1 MMDLD
6 EITLTGLRANAF
18 HGVLEQERRTGQVF
32 IIDVTVY
39 LPLAAA
45 AAGDDLESTI
55 HYGEL
60 AERIVAAVESDPVD
74 LIETVAERVAEI
86 VLGYKLAVFT
96 KVTVHKPSAPIAVP
110 FDDVSVTITRG
121 QPAAAGPVGFSA

>member
-1 MMDLD
+1 MNPMD

-32 IIDVTVY
+32 IIDVTVF
-39 LPLAAA
+39 LPLRDAAR
-45 AAGDDLESTI
+45 GDDLDRTI

-74 LIETVAERVAEI
+74 LIETVAERVAGI
-86 VLGYKLAVFT
+86 VLSYDLAEFT
-96 KVTVHKPSAPIAVP
+96 RVTVHKPSAPITVP
-110 FDDVSVTITRG
+110 FEDVSVTIGRG
-121 QPAAAGPVGFSA
+121 RAQTAGPVGFSA